1 MAINMITTACF
12 SSVPLATTTWRRRS
26 SWIQLS
32 EVQTRHRHREKE
44 RGESGK
50 NEASSTQIQYHN
62 LIRPSSPPD
71 TTKWPSPHTLTAL
84 ASPQCAHANPAPH
97 AGTPFSAI
105 PPPLAPAA
113 PPAADA
119 SPPPTACSA
128 AGWRVLSIS
137 TRTCNALPALVSFL
151 HVLVTTGC
159 SRVWLRMRNRERA
172 YMCPC
177 RSSIPAKEIKDQ
189 TLPCSMLVSE
199 SCRAARPCLMCLPAR
214 SPRFHRAERSSKHRF
229 QLLMTPPSE
238 AVGCVRVG
246 GLRLSLACA

>member
-1 MAINMITTACF
+1 M
-12 SSVPLATTTWRRRS
+12 PLATTTWRRRS

-97 AGTPFSAI
+97 AGTPFSAT

-151 HVLVTTGC
+151 HVLVTTGAHECGWECASLNLHTCALAAHPSEPKKSRIRPCHAQC
-159 SRVWLRMRNRERA
+159 SYQNRVAQRGLA
-172 YMCPC
+172 
-177 RSSIPAKEIKDQ
+177 
-189 TLPCSMLVSE
+189 
-199 SCRAARPCLMCLPAR
+199 SCAFPHAARASIAPSAAA
-214 SPRFHRAERSSKHRF
+214 STDSS
-229 QLLMTPPSE
+229 S
-238 AVGCVRVG
+238 
-246 GLRLSLACA
+246 